1 MYNLSEAIWGEKA
14 REAAAAVT
22 SQKGGAVTKGKKEQ
36 TNKEKMN
43 GNAMGGA
50 AKEIAPSTANQT
62 GDSQK
67 ASKKGQDRLS
77 EEVTTTASPIK
88 RKKQETRMAGAAKE
102 IAPVLPI
109 KVVIL
114 RKQVRRG
121 RTGCQRRLPPLLP

>member
-1 MYNLSEAIWGEKA
+1 
-14 REAAAAVT
+14 
-22 SQKGGAVTKGKKEQ
+22 
-36 TNKEKMN
+36 MN